1 MKIICNVIRGKEVES
16 YHEAYV
22 TALDEDGKIIFS
34 TGSPNYTTC
43 IRSALKPFQASAA
56 ILEGATEH
64 AGFTGK
70 EIALMCSSHN
80 GEKIHVQTAM
90 GMAKKLGMD
99 SSQYECGNHA
109 PHDKEAREETIK
121 SNTRITPFH
130 NNCSGKHS
138 GMLSLAKK
146 LDTNPVG
153 YTKID
158 HPVQQTIFKQLS
170 KLIGHDY
177 FSIGI
182 DGCSAPTPF
191 LSLQEIA
198 NLFQKLGSGKYQELT
213 EAYTAMAKHP
223 YLVGG
228 KNRFDTE
235 FNSALK
241 GRGICKAGGEAIRGI
256 VLKTEKHGLIGIAI
270 KILDGNQRAIDVATM
285 ATLKHLNLLKE
296 KENKKLLH
304 YKVKQLYNH
313 RKIHI
318 GGIKA
323 EIKN

>member
-16 YHEAYV
+16 YHEAHVY
-22 TALDEDGKIIFS
+22 ALDEGGKTIFS
-34 TGSPNYTTC
+34 TGNPNYTTC

-56 ILEGATEH
+56 ILEGATED
-64 AGFTGK
+64 AGFTSK

-90 GMAKKLGMD
+90 GMAKKLGFD
-99 SSQYECGNHA
+99 SSHYECGNHA
-109 PHDKEAREETIK
+109 PHGKTAREEAIK
-121 SNTRITPFH
+121 SKTKITPFH

-146 LDTNPVG
+146 LDTSPAG
-153 YTKID
+153 YTKIN
-158 HPVQQTIFKQLS
+158 HPVQRAIFKQLS
-170 KLIGHDY
+170 KLTGHDY
-177 FSIGI
+177 FPLGI

-198 NLFQKLGSGKYQELT
+198 NLFQKLGSEKHQELT
-213 EAYTAMAKHP
+213 EAYKAMAKHP

-235 FNSALK
+235 FNLALN
-241 GRGICKAGGEAIRGI
+241 GRGVCKAGGEAIRGI
-256 VLKTEKHGLIGIAI
+256 VLKTEKHGLMGIAI

-285 ATLKHLNLLKE
+285 ATLKHLKLLKE
-296 KENKKLLH
+296 KENTKLLH
-304 YKVKQLYNH
+304 YKIKQLYNH

-323 EIKN
+323 EIIN